1 MNINL
6 NINEDG
12 IKELQKKINEITEIS
27 KKYASMGY
35 KKSDN
40 INFRNPKDE
49 IEEAFVKKANIKHFA
64 FIFFITIIFLLCFIF
79 SFIVDAKVIIKILLG
94 IMTLLGAFFSIKSV
108 TTKELMIGKAI
119 YKERKRSTS
128 GKRRT
133 YMYFVTVIDE
143 DNKLIHSRIQV
154 SKIEYEI
161 IKEGTTILIS
171 KGSGKGYI
179 YE

>member
-49 IEEAFVKKANIKHFA
+49 VEEAFVKKINYGVNWLELESINPYYPARRFENSDI
-64 FIFFITIIFLLCFIF
+64 
-79 SFIVDAKVIIKILLG
+79 SRVQVLG
-94 IMTLLGAFFSIKSV
+94 VVKEV
-108 TTKELMIGKAI
+108 TKYL
-119 YKERKRSTS
+119 
-128 GKRRT
+128 
-133 YMYFVTVIDE
+133 
-143 DNKLIHSRIQV
+143 
-154 SKIEYEI
+154 
-161 IKEGTTILIS
+161 
-171 KGSGKGYI
+171 
-179 YE
+179 